1 MKSAGGNY
9 LSSLIEVSV
18 IMLMATGTVFVYS
31 AGANVSVSYD
41 LEHFYNFT
49 TLKQLLFF
57 PLAIGV
63 MYAVSRINYKR
74 FSLEVNPVGK
84 SLTPY
89 LVIFSI
95 LLLVLVLVPS
105 IGVEKNGARRWLS
118 VGAGGASISF
128 QPSELAKWV
137 MLIFVS
143 AFLAKN
149 TEGIKR
155 FRRGFV
161 PVCVV
166 AAIVVGLI
174 VTQDLGTAGL
184 ICGLTFLM
192 LVIGGANWKH
202 LLTPIP
208 VLGVVFYFAIAT
220 SPYRMSRL
228 KAFFDP
234 MADSNA
240 SYQARQSLMAI
251 SSGGTW
257 GKGLGNGV
265 LKYGHLPEDTTDF
278 IFSIIAEELGFAGAI
293 AVILVFA
300 VLISIGLIA
309 ACRCEDR
316 FGRLLGCGIV
326 LAIGVQAAINI
337 GVVTV
342 VLPTK
347 GIPLP
352 FISAGGT
359 SMLLSAAAVG
369 ILLNIV
375 QQTNGRCVASATV
388 DSSD

>member
-1 MKSAGGNY
+1 MERTGGNY

-18 IMLMATGTVFVYS
+18 IMLMAAGTVFVYS
-31 AGANVSVSYD
+31 AGANVSVNYD
-41 LEHFYNFT
+41 FEHFYNFT

-63 MYAVSRINYKR
+63 MYAVSRIDYKR
-74 FSLEVNPVGK
+74 FSLDVNPIGK
-84 SLTPY
+84 SFTPY
-89 LVIFSI
+89 LVILSI
-95 LLLVLVLVPS
+95 VLLVLVLIPS
-105 IGVEKNGARRWLS
+105 IGIEKNGARRWLS
-118 VGAGGASISF
+118 LGAGGANISF
-128 QPSELAKWV
+128 QPSEFAKWV
-137 MLIFVS
+137 MVIFTS

-149 TEGIKR
+149 GERIRR
-155 FRRGFV
+155 FRGGFV

-166 AAIVVGLI
+166 VGIAAGLI
-174 VTQDLGTAGL
+174 VTQDLGTAAL

-192 LVIGGANWKH
+192 LIIGGADWKH

-293 AVILVFA
+293 AVILVVVA
-300 VLISIGLIA
+300 LISIGLIA

-326 LAIGVQAAINI
+326 LSIGVQAAINI

-347 GIPLP
+347 GMPLP

-369 ILLNIV
+369 VLLNIV
-375 QQTNGRCVASATV
+375 QHDKGLV
-388 DSSD
+388 DGCD